1 MRHAALAQ
9 PAEVAERIF
18 TARQDHHIHARQL
31 LRLANI
37 ADADVRLRRQR
48 VEIGKIGD
56 VRHLNHGNL
65 NIAPVGAQIFPFL
78 QRDAVLIF
86 KIDVQPRH
94 DAEHRD
100 AGERFY
106 LLDPGIQQRHVAA
119 KFINN
124 HALDPRALAI
134 VQQRERAVDRGE
146 YAAAIDIRHED
157 HRALGHL
164 GHAHIDDVAI
174 AQIDLRRTSCPFQHQ
189 HIMFGGQAVINR
201 EDLFPQARFIFVI
214 AHRVHIG
221 RHLAHQHHLRFAVA
235 GWLKQHRVHAHIRD
249 NTRRFGLENLRAAHL
264 FAIRRDTGIKRHI
277 LRFKRRGALPVLIK
291 DAAQPRDQHAFADV
305 RSGAL

>member
-1 MRHAALAQ
+1 MRHTAFAQ
-9 PAEVAERIF
+9 PAQIAERVF
-18 TARQDHHIHARQL
+18 TARQDNHIHARQL
-31 LRLANI
+31 LRLANV

-65 NIAPVGAQIFPFL
+65 NITPVGTQIFPFL

-106 LLDPGIQQRHVAA
+106 LLDPGVEQRHVAA
-119 KFINN
+119 KFVDN
-124 HALDPRALAI
+124 HPLDPRALVV
-134 VQQRERAVDRGE
+134 VQQREGAVDRGE

-157 HRALGHL
+157 HRALRHL
-164 GHAHIDDVAI
+164 GHAHVDDVAI
-174 AQIDLRRTSCPFQHQ
+174 AQVDLRRAARPFQHQ
-189 HIMFGGQAVINR
+189 HIMFGGQAVIDR
-201 EDLFPQARFIFVI
+201 EDLFAQARLIFVI

-235 GWLKQHRVHAHIRD
+235 GRLEQHRVHAHVRRD
-249 NTRRFGLENLRAAHL
+249 PRRFGLENLRPAHL
-264 FAIRRDTGIKRHI
+264 FAIWRNTRIERHI
-277 LRFKRRGALPVLIK
+277 LRFKRRGALTVLIK
-291 DAAQPRDQHAFADV
+291 NTAQPRDQHAFTDV
-305 RSGAL
+305 GSGAL